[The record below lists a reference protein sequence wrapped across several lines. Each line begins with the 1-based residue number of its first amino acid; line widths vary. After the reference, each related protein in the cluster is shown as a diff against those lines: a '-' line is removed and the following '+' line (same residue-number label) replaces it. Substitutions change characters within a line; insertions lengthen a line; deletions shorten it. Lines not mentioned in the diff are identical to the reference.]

1 MKRGVTFEITNEYGW
16 FLFEILLSLEASSFD
31 WSIADEEAYFIEN
44 GELGRKLFPENKMI
58 MAGGDL
64 MAYLHPNSCYLIFAD
79 LKAFPPGKAA
89 GDIKTY
95 KDFLKSDCQMAI
107 LIVDCSDVA
116 VYCKDRERTETL
128 YRFCRERF
136 SNAEYI
142 TDENDRSE
150 LYCLVIRSWMPA
162 LKEDGIQLFLS
173 QGTCPLGSFKIYLR
187 IP

>member
-1 MKRGVTFEITNEYGW
+1 ME
-16 FLFEILLSLEASSFD
+16 
-31 WSIADEEAYFIEN
+31 
-44 GELGRKLFPENKMI
+44 KLRAI
-58 MAGGDL
+58 
-64 MAYLHPNSCYLIFAD
+64 
-79 LKAFPPGKAA
+79 
-89 GDIKTY
+89 IKTY

-162 LKEDGIQLFLS
+162 LKEDGIQLFLTFEPRNLTPWLKPEG
-173 QGTCPLGSFKIYLR
+173 QTPWLI
-187 IP
+187 